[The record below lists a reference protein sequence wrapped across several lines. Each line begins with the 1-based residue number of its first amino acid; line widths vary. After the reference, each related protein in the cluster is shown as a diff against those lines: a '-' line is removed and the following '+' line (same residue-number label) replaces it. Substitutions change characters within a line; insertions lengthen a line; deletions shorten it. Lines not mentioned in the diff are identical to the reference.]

1 MSTLHAPKG
10 LRVCIITGIFP
21 PDIGGPATYVP
32 HIAAALAERGHS
44 ITVLTLSD
52 CLEHDDSQYGFR
64 VMRLPRRLSK
74 PWRWLRTVREILRLG
89 QDADVL
95 FVNGLAIEAVLAN
108 LWLGKPMVQK
118 VVGDLAWE
126 RATNRG
132 WVRDGFEE
140 FQKHCYGLKVEGLKA
155 LRAWWTRRASQV
167 IVPSRYLADWV
178 TRWGV
183 PAETMAVIYNAVESF
198 DGVRPAVVPLRTPLK
213 VVTVGRLVSLKC
225 VDRVIKALISC
236 PTVGLVI
243 VGDGSERKR
252 LEDLTNALGIADRVY
267 FTGQVSHVET
277 RRLMAACDFFVLNST
292 HEGLPHVVLEA
303 MSLGLPVV
311 ATAVGGTPEV
321 VCDGHN
327 GRLIGPRDDD
337 ALVQV
342 LAQLVSSPGERQRLA
357 RGAQQTVVQFGFQH
371 LVEATEAVLWESA
384 QVRKTR
390 LTGWLHTRQ
399 AR

>member
-1 MSTLHAPKG
+1 MSRG

-52 CLEHDDSQYGFR
+52 CLDHDDGQYGFR
-64 VMRLPRRLSK
+64 VMRLSRRLSK

-126 RATNRG
+126 RTTNRG
-132 WVRDGFEE
+132 WVRDSFEE
-140 FQKHCYGLKVEGLKA
+140 FQKLRYGLKVESLKA
-155 LRAWWTRRASQV
+155 LRAWWTRRATRV
-167 IVPSRYLADWV
+167 IVPSRYLAGWV
-178 TRWGV
+178 MQWGV
-183 PAETMAVIYNAVESF
+183 PEGKMAVIYNAVEPF
-198 DGVRPAVVPLRTPLK
+198 EGVRPAVVPLRTPLK
-213 VVTVGRLVSLKC
+213 AVTVGRLVPWKC
-225 VDRVIKALISC
+225 VDRVIAALVSC

-243 VGDGSERKR
+243 VGDGSERKC
-252 LEDLTNALGIADRVY
+252 LEGFANTLDVADRVY
-267 FTGQVSHVET
+267 FAGQTSQEET
-277 RRLMAACDFFVLNST
+277 ICLMAACDFFVLNST
-292 HEGLPHVVLEA
+292 YEGLPHVVLEA

-327 GRLIGPRDDD
+327 GRLIAPADDD

-342 LAQLVSSPGERQRLA
+342 LAQLVSSPGERQCLA
-357 RGAQQTVVQFGFQH
+357 RGAQQTVVQFGFRH

-384 QVRKTR
+384 
-390 LTGWLHTRQ
+390 
-399 AR
+399 

>member
-1 MSTLHAPKG
+1 MSRG

-44 ITVLTLSD
+44 ITVLTLSNSLD
-52 CLEHDDSQYGFR
+52 HDDSQYGFR
-64 VMRLPRRLSK
+64 VVRLSRRLSK

-95 FVNGLAIEAVLAN
+95 FVNGLTIEAALAN

-118 VVGDLAWE
+118 VVGDFAWE
-126 RATNRG
+126 RSTNRG
-132 WVRDGFEE
+132 WVQDGFEE
-140 FQKHCYGLKVEGLKA
+140 FQKQRYGLKVESLKA
-155 LRAWWTRRASQV
+155 LRAWWTRRATRV
-167 IVPSRYLADWV
+167 IVPSRYLAGWIMQ
-178 TRWGV
+178 WGV
-183 PAETMAVIYNAVESF
+183 PEEKLAIIYNAVEPC
-198 DGVRPAVVPLRTPLK
+198 DGVRPAAVPLRTPLK
-213 VVTVGRLVSLKC
+213 AVAVGRLVPLKC
-225 VDRVIKALISC
+225 VDRVIEALVPC

-252 LEDLTNALGIADRVY
+252 LEGFANTLNVADRVY
-267 FTGQVSHVET
+267 FAGQVSQAEAI
-277 RRLMAACDFFVLNST
+277 RLMAACDFFVLNST

-303 MSLGLPVV
+303 MSLGLPVI

-321 VCDGHN
+321 VCDGAN
-327 GRLIGPRDDD
+327 GRLIAPADND
-337 ALVQV
+337 ALGQV

-357 RGAQQTVVQFGFQH
+357 KGAKQAVVQFDFRH
-371 LVEATEAVLWESA
+371 LVEATEAVLQEST

-390 LTGWLHTRQ
+390 R
-399 AR
+399 RFNEC

>member
-64 VMRLPRRLSK
+64 VMRLPRRMSK

-132 WVRDGFEE
+132 WVQEGFEE
-140 FQKHCYGLKVEGLKA
+140 FQKRRYGLRVESLKA
-155 LRAWWTRRASQV
+155 LRAWWTRRASKV
-167 IVPSRYLADWV
+167 IVPSRYLAGWV
-178 TRWGV
+178 MQWGV
-183 PAETMAVIYNAVESF
+183 PEEKMTVIYNAVEPF
-198 DGVRPAVVPLRTPLK
+198 DRVRPAVVPLRTPLK
-213 VVTVGRLVSLKC
+213 VVAVGRLVPWKG
-225 VDRVIKALISC
+225 VDRVVKALVSC

-243 VGDGSERKR
+243 VGD
-252 LEDLTNALGIADRVY
+252 
-267 FTGQVSHVET
+267 
-277 RRLMAACDFFVLNST
+277 
-292 HEGLPHVVLEA
+292 
-303 MSLGLPVV
+303 
-311 ATAVGGTPEV
+311 
-321 VCDGHN
+321 
-327 GRLIGPRDDD
+327 
-337 ALVQV
+337 
-342 LAQLVSSPGERQRLA
+342 
-357 RGAQQTVVQFGFQH
+357 
-371 LVEATEAVLWESA
+371 
-384 QVRKTR
+384 
-390 LTGWLHTRQ
+390 
-399 AR
+399 

>member
-64 VMRLPRRLSK
+64 VRRLPRRLSK
-74 PWRWLRTVREILRLG
+74 PCRWLRTVREILRLG

-108 LWLGKPMVQK
+108 LWLGKPIVQK

-126 RATNRG
+126 RTTNRG

-140 FQKHCYGLKVEGLKA
+140 FQKQRYGLKVESLKA
-155 LRAWWTRRASQV
+155 LRAWWTRRATRV

-178 TRWGV
+178 MQWGV
-183 PAETMAVIYNAVESF
+183 PEEKMAVIYNAVEPLKE
-198 DGVRPAVVPLRTPLK
+198 VQPAAVPLRTPLK
-213 VVTVGRLVSLKC
+213 AVTVGRLVPWKC
-225 VDRVIKALISC
+225 VDRVIEALVAC

-243 VGDGSERKR
+243 VGDGSERKSLEGLANR
-252 LEDLTNALGIADRVY
+252 LNVADRVY
-267 FTGQVSHVET
+267 FAGQASLAET
-277 RRLMAACDFFVLNST
+277 TRLMAACDFFVLNST
-292 HEGLPHVVLEA
+292 YEGLPHVVLEA

-321 VCDGHN
+321 VYDGHN
-327 GRLIGPRDDD
+327 GHLIAPADND

-342 LAQLVSSPGERQRLA
+342 LAQLVSSPRERQRLA
-357 RGAQQTVVQFGFQH
+357 RGTQQTVIQFGLQH
-371 LVEATEAVLWESA
+371 MFEATEAVLQESA
-384 QVRKTR
+384 EVREE
-390 LTGWLHTRQ
+390 
-399 AR
+399 

>member
-95 FVNGLAIEAVLAN
+95 FVHGLAIEAVLAN

-126 RATNRG
+126 RATNRR

-140 FQKHCYGLKVEGLKA
+140 FQTHRYGLKVEGLKA
-155 LRAWWTRRASQV
+155 LRAWWTRCASQV

-183 PAETMAVIYNAVESF
+183 PAEKMAVIYNAVESF
-198 DGVRPAVVPLRTPLK
+198 DGVRPAVVPLRMPLK
-213 VVTVGRLVSLKC
+213 AVTVGRLVPWKR
-225 VDRVIKALISC
+225 VDRVLEALVSC

-243 VGDGSERKR
+243 VGDGAERKR
-252 LEDLTNALGIADRVY
+252 LEDLANSLDVADRVY
-267 FTGQVSHVET
+267 FAGQVSQAET
-277 RRLMAACDFFVLNST
+277 IRFMAACDFFVLNST
-292 HEGLPHVVLEA
+292 YEGLPHVVLEA

-321 VCDGHN
+321 VCDGGN
-327 GRLIGPRDDD
+327 GRLIAPADDD
-337 ALVQV
+337 ALGLV
-342 LAQLVSSPGERQRLA
+342 LTQLVSAPGELQRLA
-357 RGAQQTVVQFGFQH
+357 RGARQTVVQFGLQH
-371 LVEATEAVLWESA
+371 MFEATEAVLQESA
-384 QVRKTR
+384 EVREE
-390 LTGWLHTRQ
+390 
-399 AR
+399 

>member
-1 MSTLHAPKG
+1 
-10 LRVCIITGIFP
+10 
-21 PDIGGPATYVP
+21 
-32 HIAAALAERGHS
+32 
-44 ITVLTLSD
+44 
-52 CLEHDDSQYGFR
+52 
-64 VMRLPRRLSK
+64 
-74 PWRWLRTVREILRLG
+74 VREILRLG
-89 QDADVL
+89 QAADVL

-126 RATNRG
+126 RTTNRG
-132 WVRDGFEE
+132 WVRDSFEE
-140 FQKHCYGLKVEGLKA
+140 FQKQRYGLKVEGLKA

-183 PAETMAVIYNAVESF
+183 PAEKMAVIYNAVESF

-213 VVTVGRLVSLKC
+213 VVTVGRLVPLKC
-225 VDRVIKALISC
+225 VDRVIEALVSC
-236 PTVGLVI
+236 PTIGLVI

-252 LEDLTNALGIADRVY
+252 LEDLANTLDVANRVY
-267 FTGQVSHVET
+267 FAGQVSHAET
-277 RRLMAACDFFVLNST
+277 IRLMAACDFLVLNST

-321 VCDGHN
+321 VCDRNN
-327 GRLIGPRDDD
+327 GRLIAPADDD

-342 LAQLVSSPGERQRLA
+342 LAQLVSSPREQQRLA
-357 RGAQQTVVQFGFQH
+357 RGAQQTVVHFGLQH

-384 QVRKTR
+384 PVRKTQR
-390 LTGWLHTRQ
+390 RSN
-399 AR
+399 AY